1 MMTLRLMLCSLSGG
15 VDTLRFV
22 ALGGLVC
29 GQRGQAL
36 VAPLCQRSDP
46 LGRRLM
52 RPRRD
57 HPVHIRA
64 LVHFR
69 PGGSRRKLLVEAGV
83 ARAIIRDTAGRIS
96 VKRDA
101 VMAEVED
108 TSRASGGARLSSSAK
123 IATFCSTISGPFSCT
138 NSTSPTA
145 SPRLAAIES
154 RAAAPSGSSASP

>member
-46 LGRRLM
+46 LSRRLM

-69 PGGSRRKLLVEAGV
+69 PDGSRRKLLVEAGV
-83 ARAIIRDTAGRIS
+83 ARAIIRDAAGRIEFDGLEWS
-96 VKRDA
+96 EKCSA
-101 VMAEVED
+101 HAKPILHSSIEVF
-108 TSRASGGARLSSSAK
+108 G
-123 IATFCSTISGPFSCT
+123 
-138 NSTSPTA
+138 
-145 SPRLAAIES
+145 
-154 RAAAPSGSSASP
+154 